1 MADILPNGTCTDAN
15 HNSLVDDNVLLK
27 FQRYRDRLRV
37 LGAEGK
43 LDELVA
49 HYDMYAQSFGKVR
62 KLNVQIVVGYRW
74 VMFQTP

>member
-1 MADILPNGTCTDAN
+1 MADILPNGTCADEN
-15 HNSLVDDNVLLK
+15 HNVNGVVDDKVLMK

-49 HYDMYAQSFGKVR
+49 HYDMYAQSFGKVS
-62 KLNVQIVVGYRW
+62 K
-74 VMFQTP
+74 FK